1 MKCINILLN
10 KQKRAAWCRAF
21 NLWQKRP
28 HEMKELSEERHKCN
42 SCGTEYTGNY
52 CPRCGQSA
60 KVGRFTFKAALEQ
73 FMDIL
78 NMGNRSFFRTAFE
91 LMLRPGYVIRD
102 YLKGMRSAYFPPFS
116 MFFILAAFSIL
127 VEHGFTFN
135 TLEFVKK
142 DGNVVL
148 VDKEEN
154 AQGNFNIIDY
164 KQWEEIRS
172 NVNPTVKSIVKI
184 LFYPLMSF
192 YKNNPTLFSLLWMII
207 GSLPLFFFF
216 RHSPNFPDLYF
227 SEFLVALVYTSN
239 AYSIFQI
246 LGNLLSSAIL
256 GIISILIIFVSFKQM
271 SGYRNGYVLL
281 YIGLT
286 ALITGTIFVGLVLAA
301 ASLLSLI

>member
-1 MKCINILLN
+1 MKCIKNLLN
-10 KQKRAAWCRAF
+10 KQKRAAWWRAY
-21 NLWQKRP
+21 NLWLKRP

-73 FMDIL
+73 FWDVLEI
-78 NMGNRSFFRTAFE
+78 GNRSFFRTAFE

-116 MFFILAAFSIL
+116 MFFVLATFSIL
-127 VEHGFTFN
+127 IEHGFTLN
-135 TLEFVKK
+135 TMEFVKK
-142 DGNVVL
+142 DGSVVL

-154 AQGNFNIIDY
+154 AREDFNRIDY
-164 KQWEEIRS
+164 KRWDEITS
-172 NVNPTVKSIVKI
+172 QINPTVKKIVKI
-184 LFYPLMSF
+184 FFYPLVSF
-192 YKNNPTLFSLLWMII
+192 YKNNPALFSLLWMII
-207 GSLPLFFFF
+207 ASMPLFFFF

-246 LGNLLSSAIL
+246 LGNLLSSGIL
-256 GIISILIIFVSFKQM
+256 GVISILILIVSFKQM
-271 SGYRNGYVLL
+271 SGYRSGYVLL
-281 YIGLT
+281 YMGLT
-286 ALITGTIFVGLVLAA
+286 ALITGTLFVGLFLAA